1 MLYLV
6 SWDHPRDRALGHR
19 GETPRE
25 DALAKIYV
33 GNLPWS
39 ATEEEIRDFFSEVG
53 EVSSV
58 TIVVDRETGR
68 SRGFGFVDLETDA
81 IQDAIAKTNGQQL
94 GGRTLRVDQANERP
108 PRPRR

>member
-1 MLYLV
+1 MR
-6 SWDHPRDRALGHR
+6 S
-19 GETPRE
+19 
-25 DALAKIYV
+25 ALAKIYI

-39 ATEEEIRDFFSEVG
+39 ATEQEIRDFFSEVG

-68 SRGFGFVDLETDA
+68 SRGFGFVDLETDSVE
-81 IQDAIAKTNGQQL
+81 DAIAKTNGQQL

-108 PRPRR
+108 PRPPR